1 MSQENLISTTIPA
14 ETLAAINTSL
24 ATINTALANI
34 LLFNLIADE
43 RKAMRVMGDKSI
55 AFVQK
60 ALEYAENNPA
70 LLPPYLD
77 LAEAKKDFVLA
88 HDLYG
93 IQQQIN
99 ILQRAVED
107 TMMVAGS
114 EAYDTALIF
123 YNSVKGAS
131 RVNVPG
137 SEAVYNDLQ
146 QRFAVKPQKNGSK
159 INRLRLFT
167 GNHKRHSCFRSG
179 VSCFNSPS
187 SCFANTFSC
196 SFSSM
201 RCFGSRKF

>member
-14 ETLAAINTSL
+14 EILAAINTNL
-24 ATINTALANI
+24 TAINTALANT
-34 LLFNLIADE
+34 LLFNLTAEE

-60 ALEYAENNPA
+60 SLEYADNNPA

-77 LAEAKKDFVLA
+77 LAEAKKDFALT
-88 HDLYG
+88 HDLYS
-93 IQQQIN
+93 ILQQIN
-99 ILQRAVED
+99 TLQRAVED

-114 EAYDTALIF
+114 EAYDAALIF

-146 QRFAVKPQKNGSK
+146 QRFAMKPQKAVAK
-159 INRLRLFT
+159 
-167 GNHKRHSCFRSG
+167 
-179 VSCFNSPS
+179 
-187 SCFANTFSC
+187 
-196 SFSSM
+196 
-201 RCFGSRKF
+201 

>member
-14 ETLAAINTSL
+14 ETLAAINTNL
-24 ATINTALANI
+24 TAINTALANT
-34 LLFNLIADE
+34 LLFNLTAEE

-60 ALEYAENNPA
+60 SLEYADNNPA

-77 LAEAKKDFVLA
+77 LAEAHKDFALT

-93 IQQQIN
+93 ILQQIN
-99 ILQRAVED
+99 TLQRAVED

-114 EAYDTALIF
+114 EAYDAALIF

-146 QRFAVKPQKNGSK
+146 QRFAMKPQKAVAK
-159 INRLRLFT
+159 
-167 GNHKRHSCFRSG
+167 
-179 VSCFNSPS
+179 
-187 SCFANTFSC
+187 
-196 SFSSM
+196 
-201 RCFGSRKF
+201 